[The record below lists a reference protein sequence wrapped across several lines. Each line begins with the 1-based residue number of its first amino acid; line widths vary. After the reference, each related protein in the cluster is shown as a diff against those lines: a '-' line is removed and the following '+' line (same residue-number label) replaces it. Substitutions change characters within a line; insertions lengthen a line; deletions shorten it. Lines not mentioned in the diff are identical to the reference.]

1 MRQNNNECYCES
13 LNDVFALLTASDYML
28 CKTNLSLTPRARQ
41 QPGLST
47 KLAWEKLKLLIWIS
61 NIFYVSDIKFKNTS
75 ILVHVWEDENAD
87 FNRL

>member
-1 MRQNNNECYCES
+1 MFLKPKRITASFVSSDIRRQNNTKCSCES

-47 KLAWEKLKLLIWIS
+47 QLP
-61 NIFYVSDIKFKNTS
+61 
-75 ILVHVWEDENAD
+75 
-87 FNRL
+87 